1 MIIPTTGAAFIL
13 TAWRTALS
21 TSIHSSSADQTTLP
35 LCSQTPRRYTQAVN
49 LPDRFEITLRD
60 GTPVIARPLIPED
73 RPELAEAYRRLSPE
87 ARYNRFWTHTGEI
100 VGEKMLSRVLQQHPK
115 THVTWTVL
123 DPTREF
129 SPLGGASWWRD
140 TSDSPEAEI
149 SLIVL
154 DDEQGRGIGTLLLAI
169 MWLTAFRAG
178 AESIVGYVLAE
189 NRQAARWM
197 RDCGASG
204 EWDGYKL
211 IYRWDL
217 RDLDALPETRAAADL
232 ADWLAVLGPRILR

>member
-1 MIIPTTGAAFIL
+1 MVDL
-13 TAWRTALS
+13 LE
-21 TSIHSSSADQTTLP
+21 L
-35 LCSQTPRRYTQAVN
+35 
-49 LPDRFEITLRD
+49 ELRD

-73 RPELAEAYRRLSPE
+73 RPALAEAYRRLSPE
-87 ARYNRFWTHTGEI
+87 ARYNRFWTHTGEV
-100 VGEKMLSRVLQQHPK
+100 VGDKMLNRVLQQDPA

-140 TSDSPEAEI
+140 AGDSAEAEI
-149 SLIVL
+149 SFIVL

-178 AESIVGYVLAE
+178 AETIVGYVLPE
-189 NRQAARWM
+189 NRQAAGWM
-197 RDCGASG
+197 RDCGAKG

-211 IYRWDL
+211 IYRWNLNDL
-217 RDLDALPETRAAADL
+217 NALPETRAAAEL
-232 ADWLAVLGPRILR
+232 ADWLARLAPKILG